1 MSEFDLKKLS
11 KKFNEEDIEWRV
23 QQSGAG
29 KKGAWALIIP
39 YITNRAIM
47 KRLDDSVGMGNWTN
61 EFKASP
67 CGTGYLCGISIK
79 IDNEWVTRWD
89 GAEKSDSTTI
99 DNVKSTISSSMKRT
113 GVQWGIG
120 RYLYQFEASFAITQ
134 PCDFRSN
141 VLPGYTFAEDKKK
154 NLKYQW
160 KPKPLEAWALP
171 VTNKDIKAR
180 VDAILAAKTEEDMKL
195 IYKNSYKFAVSE
207 DDDEMLARFVK
218 AKDDARV
225 NFSSSKDEEIAADT
239 VKLQEFIKECAN
251 VINETIN
258 TSALDGQLKF
268 AIQKLKLLSSGSE
281 LSGATNRINS
291 IAAEHKLKLT
301 GVK

>member
-23 QQSGAG
+23 QQSGSG
-29 KKGAWALIIP
+29 KNGAWALVVP
-39 YITNRAIM
+39 YITSRAVM
-47 KRLDDSVGMGNWTN
+47 QRLDESAGRGNWQD
-61 EFKASP
+61 EYKLSP
-67 CGTGYLCGISIK
+67 CGNGYMCGISIK
-79 IDNEWVTRWD
+79 IDGEWVTRWD
-89 GAEKSDSTTI
+89 GAAISGGGI
-99 DNVKSTISSSMKRT
+99 DNVKTTCSSSMKRT
-113 GVQWGIG
+113 GVKWGIG
-120 RYLYQFEASFAITQ
+120 RYLYQFEASFAITK
-134 PCDFRSN
+134 PCDFRTN

-160 KPKPLEAWALP
+160 KPKALEAWALP

-180 VDAILAAKTEEDMKL
+180 VDAILSAKTEEDMKL

-258 TSALDGQLKF
+258 ISALEGQLKF

-281 LSGATNRINS
+281 LSGATKRIN
-291 IAAEHKLKLT
+291 
-301 GVK
+301 